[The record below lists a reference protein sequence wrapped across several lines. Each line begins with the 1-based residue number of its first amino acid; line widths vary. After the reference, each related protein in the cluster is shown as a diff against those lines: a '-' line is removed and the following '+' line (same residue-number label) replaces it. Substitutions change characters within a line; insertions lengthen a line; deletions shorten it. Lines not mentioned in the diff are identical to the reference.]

1 MKYEKYYVDFCD
13 SIDIFSPK
21 EFDEILEKF
30 KNYLPEHI
38 NFNGFDLDGSDIN
51 LYILQEVLKA
61 QLNNEN
67 IWLWECDEN
76 TVELEGFNTREE
88 ADRIQEILDDLG
100 YIWDKEQKQLEINS
114 IN

>member
-38 NFNGFDLDGSDIN
+38 DFNGFDLDYSDIN
-51 LYILQEVLKA
+51 LYILQEVIKS

-76 TVELEGFNTREE
+76 TVELEGFNSIEE

-100 YIWDKEQKQLEINS
+100 YIWNKEQKQLEINS

>member
-30 KNYLPEHI
+30 KDYLPEHI
-38 NFNGFDLDGSDIN
+38 DFNDLDYSDIN
-51 LYILQEVLKA
+51 LYILQEVIKA
-61 QLNNEN
+61 QLNNED
-67 IWLWECDEN
+67 ICLWDCGED
-76 TVELEGFNTREE
+76 TVELEGFTSIEE

-100 YIWDKEQKQLEINS
+100 YIWNKEQKQSEINS

>member
-13 SIDIFSPK
+13 SIDIFNPK

-30 KNYLPEHI
+30 KDYLPEHI
-38 NFNGFDLDGSDIN
+38 NFSGLDRYDIN
-51 LYILQEVLKA
+51 LYILQEVIKA
-61 QLNNEN
+61 QLNNKY
-67 IWLWECDEN
+67 IRLWYCDED
-76 TVELEGFNTREE
+76 TVEVECFTSIEE

-100 YIWDKEQKQLEINS
+100 YIWNKEQKQSEINS

>member
-13 SIDIFSPK
+13 SIDVFSPK

-51 LYILQEVLKA
+51 LYILQEVIKA
-61 QLNNEN
+61 QLNNED
-67 IWLWECDEN
+67 IWLWDCGED
-76 TVELEGFNTREE
+76 TVELEGFASIEE

>member
-1 MKYEKYYVDFCD
+1 MDFCD

-51 LYILQEVLKA
+51 LYILQEVIKA

-76 TVELEGFNTREE
+76 TVELEGFNTSEE